1 MAELQ
6 PQLSGVVNV
15 TTRCSLLY
23 QFEVYIS
30 RESTTLES
38 GLLAKLRRVGGGSIE
53 RFYVPTPFSTIIA
66 RSRSELLDQCMH
78 RNLTHGWLHGGMD
91 WNFTYARVE

>member
-38 GLLAKLRRVGGGSIE
+38 GLLAKLRRVGGGQYREIL
-53 RFYVPTPFSTIIA
+53 RTNPIQYNY
-66 RSRSELLDQCMH
+66 RSL
-78 RNLTHGWLHGGMD
+78 
-91 WNFTYARVE
+91 AI